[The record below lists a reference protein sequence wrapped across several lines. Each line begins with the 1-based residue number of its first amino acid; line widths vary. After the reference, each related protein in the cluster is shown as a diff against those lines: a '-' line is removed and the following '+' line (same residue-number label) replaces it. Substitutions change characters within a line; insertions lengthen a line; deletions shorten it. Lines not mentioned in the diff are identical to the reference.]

1 MLAWVITQLS
11 KLFYAH
17 REISISTQTQQQRQ
31 QYLFDINFGH
41 VFAFWLLNQ
50 DIHVQNKQ
58 NRNTAKRCERR
69 LKVTK

>member
-17 REISISTQTQQQRQ
+17 RERPISTQTQQQRQ
-31 QYLFDINFGH
+31 QYLFDINSGH
-41 VFAFWLLNQ
+41 VFALWLLNQ

-58 NRNTAKRCERR
+58 YRNTAKRCERR

>member
-17 REISISTQTQQQRQ
+17 REIPISTQTQQQRQ
-31 QYLFDINFGH
+31 QYLFDINSGH
-41 VFAFWLLNQ
+41 VFALWLLNQ

-58 NRNTAKRCERR
+58 YRNTAKRCQRR

>member
-17 REISISTQTQQQRQ
+17 RELPISTQTQQQRQ
-31 QYLFDINFGH
+31 QYLFDINSGH
-41 VFAFWLLNQ
+41 VFALWLLNQ

-58 NRNTAKRCERR
+58 YRNTAKRCERR